1 MRADCVNPFAIFTA
15 SFATTLTE
23 PDILSFMRPRTTQAS
38 KRSTPKLNAQSSR
51 AKPISTRQSL
61 AKSPTDTPLDD
72 AIAVDAVLCAL
83 VNDIAYDNQA
93 ALEKFY
99 DATVSRVYGVAI
111 RIVRTPELAE
121 EVISD
126 VYMQV
131 WRDAARYD
139 QSRGRVLGW
148 LLIIAR
154 TRSLDLLRKQD
165 EAFSHPNPH
174 DLVSEPES
182 QRDNPEDLLNAAQT
196 NTKLYQA
203 LELLSPLQRQL
214 LSLAFFRGLTHAEI
228 VEHTALPL
236 GSVKTHIRR
245 ALLVLRDKLQIDEVE
260 AKKLKVT

>member
-1 MRADCVNPFAIFTA
+1 MRADCVSPFAIFAA
-15 SFATTLTE
+15 SFATPLTE
-23 PDILSFMRPRTTQAS
+23 PDILSFMRPRTTQTTQAS
-38 KRSTPKLNAQSSR
+38 KRASSKSNAQPGR
-51 AKPISTRQSL
+51 AKPISVRQSL
-61 AKSPTDTPLDD
+61 TKSPADMPLDD
-72 AIAVDAVLCAL
+72 ASAVDAALCAL
-83 VNDIAYDNQA
+83 VNDIAYDNEA
-93 ALEKFY
+93 ALAKFY

-182 QRDNPEDLLNAAQT
+182 QHDNPEDLLNAAQT

-245 ALLVLRDKLQIDEVE
+245 ALLVLRDTLQIDEVE
-260 AKKLKVT
+260 AKN

>member
-1 MRADCVNPFAIFTA
+1 MRADCVNPFAALF
-15 SFATTLTE
+15 STTSIE
-23 PDILSFMRPRTTQAS
+23 PDMRGFMRARATNAS
-38 KRSTPKLNAQSSR
+38 GVSNASMPKSSIRVNRARSMNKSQKTV
-51 AKPISTRQSL
+51 KPLVEIEML
-61 AKSPTDTPLDD
+61 IDD
-72 AIAVDAVLCAL
+72 AIVADAALRAL
-83 VNDIAYDNQA
+83 VDDIASDNEA
-93 ALEKFY
+93 SLEAFY

-131 WRDAARYD
+131 WRDAGRYD
-139 QSRGRVLGW
+139 QTRGRVLGW

-154 TRSLDLLRKQD
+154 TRSLDLLRKKD

-174 DLVSEPES
+174 ELVHEPES
-182 QRDNPEDLLNAAQT
+182 QRDNPEDLLDAAQT
-196 NTKLYQA
+196 NSKLYQA
-203 LELLSPLQRQL
+203 LGTLSPLQRQL

-245 ALLVLRDKLQIDEVE
+245 ALLILRDELGE
-260 AKKLKVT
+260 ALPNIR